1 MGYQP
6 QLRRSHEKIDRSR
19 WSRVLT
25 LAAAVIGDCAQAAAV
40 APGGL
45 RQGADELVIVE
56 KAQFYWDGWRGP
68 GWYWCG
74 YEWHRGLGWRGPSGW
89 RGWRGP
95 VHSIVREIGPEPE
108 RTRPGAGGPAA
119 VAREATAAAVGE
131 AIIRAERSRS
141 FTNQHAALCQRRG
154 NIGPKADIDAHFAL
168 LKADICIEPL

>member
-56 KAQFYWDGWRGP
+56 KAQFEYRGKRYCWYWDGWRGP
-68 GWYWCG
+68 GWHWCG
-74 YEWHRGLGWRGPSGW
+74 SEWHRGLGWGGASGW
-89 RGWRGP
+89 RGWRRP
-95 VHSIVREIGPEPE
+95 VHRPAVVHPRRPNRPGVCPPSSSRPGVNRQGN
-108 RTRPGAGGPAA
+108 RPGAGANPAQDG
-119 VAREATAAAVGE
+119 RPSG
-131 AIIRAERSRS
+131 SCS
-141 FTNQHAALCQRRG
+141 GGNRG
-154 NIGPKADIDAHFAL
+154 SGRGGDHPG
-168 LKADICIEPL
+168 